1 MASYIVRRLLLSIP
15 ALFGIIVIVF
25 ALARLLPGDPCT
37 QALGERATDEICDA
51 YDQRYGLDQPIHVQF
66 ILYLRQLLQG
76 DLGDSIR
83 YNRPVTELLM
93 DRLPVTIELAS
104 YALLFAIVAGIA
116 LGLAA
121 ALRRNS
127 KTDVSSMMVANLGV
141 SIPVF
146 VLGLLLQFVFAV
158 ALRGTPLALPPSGR
172 LSPGL
177 RFETIPEA
185 WGLEWLEGFPRLV
198 LDFLSN
204 IYTFNFLVTL
214 QLEQFVDAARHL
226 VLPAI
231 ALGTISLA
239 IIARI
244 TRSSLLEVLGLDYIR
259 TARAKGVAERGVV
272 RGHAMRNAMLP
283 VITVIGLQMG
293 LLFAGAILTETIFNL
308 TGIGRTLYDAIVGRD
323 YVVVQAF
330 TLLIAL
336 GYVFV
341 NLVVDVS
348 YAFVDPRVRLS

>member
-1 MASYIVRRLLLSIP
+1 MVSYIVRRLLLSIP
-15 ALFGIIVIVF
+15 ALIGVVVIVF
-25 ALARLLPGDPCT
+25 VLARLLPGDPCR
-37 QALGERATDEICDA
+37 QELGERATDQVCDA
-51 YDQRYGLDQPIHVQF
+51 WNEAAGLNDAIHIQLIRYVQ
-66 ILYLRQLLQG
+66 QLASG
-76 DLGDSIR
+76 DLGTSIR
-83 YNRPVTELLM
+83 YSRPVTELLI
-93 DRLPVTIELAS
+93 DRLPTTVELAF
-104 YALLFAIVAGIA
+104 YALLFAVVVGIA

-127 KTDVSSMMVANLGV
+127 KTDVGSMMIANLGV

-146 VLGLLLQFVFAV
+146 VLGLLLQYVFAV
-158 ALRGTPLALPPSGR
+158 AMRGTPLALPPSGR

-177 RFETIPEA
+177 RFDTIPEA
-185 WGLEWLEGFPRLV
+185 WGLEWVEGLPRAV

-204 IYTFNFLVTL
+204 IYTFNFLVTFQWE
-214 QLEQFVDAARHL
+214 QLADAARHL
-226 VLPAI
+226 ILPAV

-244 TRSSLLEVLGLDYIR
+244 TRSSLLEVLGLDFIR
-259 TARAKGVAERGVV
+259 TARAKGVPERRIV

-283 VITVIGLQMG
+283 VMTVIGLQMG

-336 GYVFV
+336 GYVVV
-341 NLVVDVS
+341 NLIVDVS